1 MAGVYRNRIYWEL
14 LSNPPMVLKTM
25 ANTSC
30 ANTPKKCFQQIHFRA
45 PKAPSQRFHDKL
57 ANRGKSRKLTFQAGL
72 SGSNFAKRF
81 RSLPPQKT
89 GATWPRVDNP
99 DTRFLRKTMTSS

>member
-30 ANTPKKCFQQIHFRA
+30 ANTPKKCFRQFHFRA

-72 SGSNFAKRF
+72 SASNFAKRF
-81 RSLPPQKT
+81 GFLPPQKT
-89 GATWPRVDNP
+89 GAPSTRPENS
-99 DTRFLRKTMTSS
+99 DTRFLRKTMGSA